1 MDRLLIEYLP
11 EFQIVVSI
19 DFGNFDG
26 GLNDSHAFWWS
37 PLFISQVTVINM
49 SLITMRSAF
58 ASSSRLAHPVPSL
71 NARRS
76 YLTSICAGRVPA
88 SFPHLTPSS
97 LSTRGY
103 AATNAPEPKSSQSTT
118 GPEPAKVPTAAEL
131 AAHKKKQL
139 LAAEAMKVRMRK
151 ARATGQDVRDPKA
164 ISTITSQPWPLF
176 SE

>member
-1 MDRLLIEYLP
+1 MDRLLIEYFL

-26 GLNDSHAFWWS
+26 VLNESHAFWWS
-37 PLFISQVTVINM
+37 PLFISQVTLINM
-49 SLITMRSAF
+49 SLVTMRSVF
-58 ASSSRLAHPVPSL
+58 ASSSRLAFVPSL
-71 NARRS
+71 NAQRS
-76 YLTSICAGRVPA
+76 YLTSTCAGRVPV
-88 SFPHLTPSS
+88 SLPHLTPSS

-103 AATNAPEPKSSQSTT
+103 AANAPEPKSPQSTT
-118 GPEPAKVPTAAEL
+118 APEPAKLPTAAEL
-131 AAHKKKQL
+131 AEHKKKQL

-151 ARATGQDVRDPKA
+151 AKATGQDVRDPKA